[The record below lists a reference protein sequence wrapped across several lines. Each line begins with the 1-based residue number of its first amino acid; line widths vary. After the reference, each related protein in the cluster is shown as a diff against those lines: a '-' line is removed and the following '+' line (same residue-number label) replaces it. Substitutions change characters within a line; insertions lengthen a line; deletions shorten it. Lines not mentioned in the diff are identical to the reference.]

1 MPVTRDAVIWGFRLI
16 LGREAESEAVIQ
28 QHMGAMNLSAFS
40 QSLFLTDE
48 FRSRLGILS
57 SGGIDANEP
66 DRRAASAVDGVRAAS
81 ARVPQ
86 SSRALDAGVLELAI
100 DELPLAC
107 FLDEGAKRLQGVVR
121 VPRGLERDLARLRLG
136 THDGDRREGHGGID
150 LQFGSI
156 PRVQILVGASNQR
169 VAFGS
174 GCEGEWFFRLWGECS
189 VDIGN
194 GTSALGAECYVGDG
208 GRLSIGND
216 CLIDRASL
224 HVGDRH
230 CVFELESLARIGH
243 RERPE
248 IVIQDHVRIAAGA
261 LVRADSLV
269 GTGAIV
275 ATGAVVEGNVPGC
288 VVVGGSPASIVRRDV
303 SWTRDPAGKGAADV
317 AKYLAE
323 DEMATLARQIDPGG
337 SASA

>member
-28 QHMGAMNLSAFS
+28 QHMGATNLSAFS

-57 SGGIDANEP
+57 SGNGDVAGPAEGAANA
-66 DRRAASAVDGVRAAS
+66 DRAAR

-86 SSRALDAGVLELAI
+86 SRRALDAGVLELAI

-136 THDGDRREGHGGID
+136 THDGERREGHGGIE

-156 PRVQILVGASNQR
+156 PRAQILIGASNQR
-169 VAFGS
+169 LAFGS

-189 VDIGN
+189 VEIGN
-194 GTSALGAECYVGDG
+194 GTSALGVECYVGDG
-208 GRLSIGND
+208 GRLAIGND

-230 CVFELESLARIGH
+230 CVFELDTLSRIGH

-269 GTGAIV
+269 GAGAIV
-275 ATGAVVEGNVPGC
+275 AAGTVIEGNVPGC
-288 VVVGGSPASIVRRDV
+288 VVIAGSPPAIVRRDV

-323 DEMATLARQIDPGG
+323 DEMATLARQIDPGSRPSG
-337 SASA
+337 